1 MENIVILGYG
11 GVGRFVLHAINEINL
26 ISPRWQVLGFLDD
39 ESSNNQTAIEG
50 VPVLGTSDWLI
61 ENPNVAVIL
70 AIADP
75 VIKSNILNKL
85 NKYGCNN
92 FPVLIHPGTWIAENV
107 SIGDGSIIY
116 PGARINVSSNIGR
129 FVTIN
134 MNCSIGHDATI
145 EDFSF
150 IAPNVSIGGNTRVGK
165 GTSLGIGSSVIQS
178 IAIGA
183 WSTVGAGSVVIKDV
197 LAKHRVAGNPAK
209 PID

>member
-1 MENIVILGYG
+1 
-11 GVGRFVLHAINEINL
+11 VGRFVLHAINEINL

-39 ESSNNQTAIEG
+39 ENNSKQTAIEG

-75 VIKSNILNKL
+75 VIKSNLLNKL
-85 NKYGCNN
+85 NEYGCNN

-107 SIGDGSIIY
+107 SIGDGSLIY
-116 PGARINVSSNIGR
+116 PGTRINVSSYIGR

-150 IAPNVSIGGNTRVGK
+150 IAPNVSIGGNTRVRK
-165 GTSLGIGSSVIQS
+165 GASLGIGSSVIQS

-183 WSTVGAGSVVIKDV
+183 WSTIGAGSVVIKDV
-197 LAKHRVAGNPAK
+197 LANQRVAGNPAK

>member
-39 ESSNNQTAIEG
+39 ENNSKQTKIEG

-75 VIKSNILNKL
+75 VIKSNLLNKL
-85 NKYGCNN
+85 NEYGCNN

-116 PGARINVSSNIGR
+116 PGTRINVSSYIGR

-150 IAPNVSIGGNTRVGK
+150 IAPNVSIGGNTRVRK
-165 GTSLGIGSSVIQS
+165 GASLGIGSSVIQS

-183 WSTVGAGSVVIKDV
+183 WSTIGAGSVVIKDV
-197 LAKHRVAGNPAK
+197 LANQRVAGNPAK

>member
-26 ISPRWQVLGFLDD
+26 VSPRWQVLGFLDD
-39 ESSNNQTAIEG
+39 ESSNNQSTIEG
-50 VPVLGTSDWLI
+50 IPVLGTSDWLS

-75 VIKSNILNKL
+75 VIKSNRLIKL
-85 NKYGCNN
+85 TQHGCNN

-107 SIGDGSIIY
+107 SIGDGSLIY
-116 PGARINVSSNIGR
+116 PGTRINVSSNIGR

-134 MNCSIGHDATI
+134 MNCSVGHDATI

-165 GTSLGIGSSVIQS
+165 GASIGIGSSIIQS
-178 IAIGA
+178 RAIGE
-183 WSTVGAGSVVIKDV
+183 WSTIGAGSVVIKDV
-197 LAKHRVAGNPAK
+197 MTKQRVAGNPAK

>member
-39 ESSNNQTAIEG
+39 ENNSKQTAIEG

-75 VIKSNILNKL
+75 VIKSNLLNKL
-85 NKYGCNN
+85 NEYGCNN

-107 SIGDGSIIY
+107 SIGDGSLIY
-116 PGARINVSSNIGR
+116 PGTRINVSSYIGR

-150 IAPNVSIGGNTRVGK
+150 IAPNVSIGGNTRVRK
-165 GTSLGIGSSVIQS
+165 GASLGIGSSVIQS

-183 WSTVGAGSVVIKDV
+183 WSTIGAGSVVIKDV
-197 LAKHRVAGNPAK
+197 LVNQRVAGNPAK

>member
-1 MENIVILGYG
+1 
-11 GVGRFVLHAINEINL
+11 
-26 ISPRWQVLGFLDD
+26 VLGFLDD

-85 NKYGCNN
+85 NEYGCNN
-92 FPVLIHPGTWIAENV
+92 FPVLIHPGTWIAKNV

-116 PGARINVSSNIGR
+116 PGTRINVSSYISR

-165 GTSLGIGSSVIQS
+165 GASLGIGSSVIQS

-183 WSTVGAGSVVIKDV
+183 WSIVGAGSVVIKDV
-197 LAKHRVAGNPAK
+197 LAMQRVAGNPAK
-209 PID
+209 PIN

>member
-26 ISPRWQVLGFLDD
+26 VSPRWQVLGFLDD
-39 ESSNNQTAIEG
+39 ESSNNQSTIEG
-50 VPVLGTSDWLI
+50 IPVLGTSDWLS

-75 VIKSNILNKL
+75 VIKSNLLIKL
-85 NKYGCNN
+85 TQHGCNN

-107 SIGDGSIIY
+107 SIGDGSLIY
-116 PGARINVSSNIGR
+116 PGTRINVSSNIGR

-134 MNCSIGHDATI
+134 MNCSVGHDATI

-165 GTSLGIGSSVIQS
+165 GASIGIGSSIIQS
-178 IAIGA
+178 RAIGE
-183 WSTVGAGSVVIKDV
+183 WSTIGAGSVVIKDV
-197 LAKHRVAGNPAK
+197 MTKQRVAGNPAK